1 MRIESST
8 VPIGTP
14 RIVGPLYVTGA
25 VALVEFAMFLSVSA
39 AAASRAAVSVCA
51 ATVFDASVT
60 VAKFA
65 AFSASIDLTLKSG
78 RSVAVAVLY
87 SLPCHVNVLPGP
99 SNSRAC
105 ANASLNLGA
114 LAIEFNLSSLTA

>member
-1 MRIESST
+1 MRLMVLIESST

-25 VALVEFAMFLSVSA
+25 VVLVEFAILANVSA

-51 ATVFDASVT
+51 ATVCEALVV
-60 VAKFA
+60 VARFL
-65 AFSASIDLTLKSG
+65 AFNASIADTARSG

-87 SLPCHVNVLPGP
+87 SLPCHVKVLPGP
-99 SNSRAC
+99 SNSRA
-105 ANASLNLGA
+105 
-114 LAIEFNLSSLTA
+114 